1 MPKEYTLIAIAGLF
15 LLGYLLDAVVDP
27 LALNLITPYHFLQA
41 QHMTTYPFTTAS
53 VIIKSIGLF
62 LSPLWMMSFIKDHF
76 MGKFAVLLVL
86 ASLMQLYAIQ
96 EVATNAQII
105 PLEWSLSLSIA
116 GVCLLLPAL
125 IYFIRG
131 IFFSLSQN
139 LTTAKMEAA
148 IEQSVS
154 NKTE

>member
-1 MPKEYTLIAIAGLF
+1 
-15 LLGYLLDAVVDP
+15 
-27 LALNLITPYHFLQA
+27 
-41 QHMTTYPFTTAS
+41 
-53 VIIKSIGLF
+53 
-62 LSPLWMMSFIKDHF
+62 MSFIKDHF